1 MQDQEFKIFNLEME
15 KISVI
20 YGLFLIIWG
29 VIISLVSQSDSL
41 TSYIPSFLGLPVL
54 LFGYL
59 TLKFPK
65 KKKIFMH
72 IVVLVGIIIFLGGL
86 DIFRNIST
94 LFDSFWADLSKSMLL
109 FSGFL
114 FSYWNIKS
122 FIFIRK
128 NKVSE
133 NWNNFAYYI
142 FFWV

>member
-1 MQDQEFKIFNLEME
+1 MQGQEFKIFNLEME
-15 KISVI
+15 RISVI
-20 YGLFLIIWG
+20 YGLFLIVWG
-29 VIISLVSQSDSL
+29 VIISFVSKSGSM

-59 TLKFPK
+59 SLRFPE

-72 IVVLVGIIIFLGGL
+72 IVVLFGIIIFLGGF

-94 LFDSFWADLSKSMLL
+94 LFENFWADLSKSMLL
-109 FSGFL
+109 FSGFI

-128 NKVSE
+128 NKNLE
-133 NWNNFAYYI
+133 N
-142 FFWV
+142 

>member
-1 MQDQEFKIFNLEME
+1 MQGQEFKIFNLEME
-15 KISVI
+15 RISVI
-20 YGLFLIIWG
+20 YGLFLIVWG
-29 VIISLVSQSDSL
+29 VIISFVSQSDSM

-59 TLKFPK
+59 SLRFPE

-72 IVVLVGIIIFLGGL
+72 IVVLFGILIFLGGF

-94 LFDSFWADLSKSMLL
+94 LFENFWADLSKSMLL
-109 FSGFL
+109 ISGFI

-128 NKVSE
+128 NKNLE
-133 NWNNFAYYI
+133 N
-142 FFWV
+142 

>member
-1 MQDQEFKIFNLEME
+1 MQEQEFKIFNLEIE
-15 KISVI
+15 RISVI
-20 YGLFLIIWG
+20 YGLFLIVWG
-29 VIISLVSQSDSL
+29 VIISFVSQSDSM

-59 TLKFPK
+59 SLRFPE

-72 IVVLVGIIIFLGGL
+72 IVVLFGIIIFLGGF

-94 LFDSFWADLSKSMLL
+94 LFENFWADLSKSMLL
-109 FSGFL
+109 VSGFI

-128 NKVSE
+128 NKNLE
-133 NWNNFAYYI
+133 N
-142 FFWV
+142 

>member
-1 MQDQEFKIFNLEME
+1 MQGQEFKIFNLEME
-15 KISVI
+15 RISVI

-29 VIISLVSQSDSL
+29 VIISFVSQSDSM

-59 TLKFPK
+59 SLRFPE

-72 IVVLVGIIIFLGGL
+72 IVVLFGIIIFLGGF

-94 LFDSFWADLSKSMLL
+94 LFENFWADLSKSMLL
-109 FSGFL
+109 ISGFI

-128 NKVSE
+128 NKNLE
-133 NWNNFAYYI
+133 N
-142 FFWV
+142 

>member
-86 DIFRNIST
+86 DVFRNIST

-133 NWNNFAYYI
+133 NWNNLAYYI

>member
-1 MQDQEFKIFNLEME
+1 MQGQEFKIFNLEME
-15 KISVI
+15 RISVI
-20 YGLFLIIWG
+20 YGLFLIVWG
-29 VIISLVSQSDSL
+29 VIISFVSQSDSM

-59 TLKFPK
+59 SLRFPE

-72 IVVLVGIIIFLGGL
+72 IVVLFGIIIFLGGF

-94 LFDSFWADLSKSMLL
+94 LFENFWADLSKSMLL
-109 FSGFL
+109 VSGFI

-128 NKVSE
+128 NKNLE
-133 NWNNFAYYI
+133 N
-142 FFWV
+142 

>member
-1 MQDQEFKIFNLEME
+1 MQGQEFKIFNLEME
-15 KISVI
+15 RISVI

-29 VIISLVSQSDSL
+29 VIISFVSQSGSM

-59 TLKFPK
+59 SLRFPE

-72 IVVLVGIIIFLGGL
+72 IVVLFGIIIFLGGF

-94 LFDSFWADLSKSMLL
+94 LFENFWADLSKSMLL
-109 FSGFL
+109 VSGFI

-128 NKVSE
+128 NKNLE
-133 NWNNFAYYI
+133 N
-142 FFWV
+142 

>member
-1 MQDQEFKIFNLEME
+1 MQGEEFKILNLEME
-15 KISVI
+15 RISVI
-20 YGLFLIIWG
+20 YGLFLIVWG
-29 VIISLVSQSDSL
+29 VIISFVSQSDSM

-59 TLKFPK
+59 SLRFPE

-72 IVVLVGIIIFLGGL
+72 IVVLFGIIIFLGGF

-94 LFDSFWADLSKSMLL
+94 LFENFWADLSKSMLL
-109 FSGFL
+109 ISGFI

-128 NKVSE
+128 NKNLE
-133 NWNNFAYYI
+133 N
-142 FFWV
+142 

>member
-1 MQDQEFKIFNLEME
+1 MQGQEFKIFNLEIE
-15 KISVI
+15 RISVI
-20 YGLFLIIWG
+20 YGLFLIVWG
-29 VIISLVSQSDSL
+29 VIISFVSQSGSM

-59 TLKFPK
+59 SLRFPE

-72 IVVLVGIIIFLGGL
+72 IVVLFGIIIFLGGF

-94 LFDSFWADLSKSMLL
+94 LFENFWADLSKSMLL
-109 FSGFL
+109 ISGFI

-128 NKVSE
+128 NKNLE
-133 NWNNFAYYI
+133 N
-142 FFWV
+142 

>member
-1 MQDQEFKIFNLEME
+1 MQGQEFKIFNLEIE
-15 KISVI
+15 RISVI
-20 YGLFLIIWG
+20 YGLFLIVWG
-29 VIISLVSQSDSL
+29 VIISFVSQSDSM

-59 TLKFPK
+59 SLRFPE

-72 IVVLVGIIIFLGGL
+72 IVVLFGIIIFLGGF

-94 LFDSFWADLSKSMLL
+94 LFENFWADLSKSMLL
-109 FSGFL
+109 ISGFI

-128 NKVSE
+128 NKNLE
-133 NWNNFAYYI
+133 N
-142 FFWV
+142 

>member
-1 MQDQEFKIFNLEME
+1 MQGQEFKIFNLEME
-15 KISVI
+15 RISVI
-20 YGLFLIIWG
+20 YGLFLIVWG
-29 VIISLVSQSDSL
+29 VIISFVSQSGSM

-59 TLKFPK
+59 SLRFPE

-72 IVVLVGIIIFLGGL
+72 IVVLFGIIIFLGGF

-94 LFDSFWADLSKSMLL
+94 LFENFWADLSKSMLL
-109 FSGFL
+109 FSGFI

-128 NKVSE
+128 NKNLE
-133 NWNNFAYYI
+133 N
-142 FFWV
+142 